1 VYYSKDDPIEKLDLS
16 ARSLNGLHR
25 AGIITMG
32 QLFNL
37 DHMAL
42 HNTKNLGAKS
52 IEEILRK
59 CQSNFLYDSNDS
71 EKEIPGTNNVN
82 TFCGT
87 DGIEYQDMPIEGL
100 ELSNRSYNCLKRAG
114 ILMLSELHRLSEA
127 ELRQLPNMG
136 AKSTAEI
143 MNLLGSKILIPTV
156 GEDSGNFCSGLS
168 TLAEAKEQ
176 NNYIIK
182 ELSSALGIPSGEL
195 FTEITPRLE
204 GYWSEYNPSNSQNL
218 FEDEHLWQCLLSSKL
233 VACGIQ
239 SVILN
244 ALYHQKYGTTFDL
257 LLQLLPEIIRQPQMI
272 KTQLLLMDASG
283 SLTTQGDQYFVK
295 RMTTFEYADKL
306 HDEREKRIFTGRIKG
321 RTLEDLGNE
330 FGIERERI
338 RQIESKILRKKQA
351 QGQILYEDQY
361 SEIFEKYDLQRDDF
375 ILGFNESA
383 DTYNYLNLAYKR
395 GSSSIDELVDD
406 ISFPEEYRRAA
417 EKIIYKNYVRIGKDW
432 VPCRR
437 ADLCDYVL
445 RTFAVD
451 DITFDEFTAMY
462 QSLLTDLGLQADP
475 KLELGG
481 RGYENK
487 MAASDH
493 VLWKQW
499 KTMRY
504 YRIAEYDYAE
514 LLETLD
520 LNSYENVEYSALKF
534 FIEYPELMKS
544 YDIRDEY
551 ELHNLLKKICSA
563 NDYPNINFKRMPTL
577 EFGVPDRDR
586 QITDLL
592 ISSAPISKE
601 EFADLY
607 EQEYGVKAVTVMA
620 NYAGCIAQ
628 YLDNGIYK
636 IDLPALPNIM
646 FEKLKEKLTDDF
658 YLISELMQ
666 VYTKLYPTAD
676 RGMINTYTIN
686 SLGFHTYSNY
696 LISTKYHSAVDY
708 FRTLLTAEDVTD
720 LANIKKSH
728 WTVVAF
734 SSELYKRRAEYEII
748 EFSPLKYINIRRIQ
762 CLGVTQDDFRDF
774 CQKVYSSVEDGGYF
788 TIHSLRK
795 NGFHHPLDELGFE
808 SRFYS
813 SILAED
819 KTHFSYRRM
828 GGLRLFR
835 KGTQDVLLEEFVESI
850 IYQQDSLSMEL
861 HDLVNYL
868 DEAYDLQIN
877 RWKLLETIHNSS
889 MYYDKIT
896 EKVYAE
902 YEVYFEEI

>member
-1 VYYSKDDPIEKLDLS
+1 MYYSKDDSIEKLDLS
-16 ARSLNGLHR
+16 VRSLNGLHR
-25 AGIITMG
+25 AGIIKVG
-32 QLFNL
+32 QLFGL
-37 DHMAL
+37 DHL
-42 HNTKNLGAKS
+42 SLRNIKNLGAKS
-52 IEEILRK
+52 VEEILIK
-59 CQSNFLYDSNDS
+59 CQSNSLYDADDLETESPAPKS
-71 EKEIPGTNNVN
+71 VK

-87 DGIEYQDMPIEGL
+87 DGMEYQDIPIEGL

-114 ILMLSELHRLSEA
+114 VSMLSELLSLSEA
-127 ELRQLPNMG
+127 ELLELPNMG
-136 AKSTAEI
+136 VKSVAEI
-143 MNLLGSKILIPTV
+143 MNLK
-156 GEDSGNFCSGLS
+156 SGNMLMPAGELTKDGFHDGL
-168 TLAEAKEQ
+168 EAHARVKLDHC
-176 NNYIIK
+176 IIK
-182 ELSSALGIPSGEL
+182 EISSALGIPFGEL
-195 FTEITPRLE
+195 FTEATPYLE
-204 GYWSEYNPSNSQNL
+204 GYRNKYAPSNGQNL
-218 FEDEHLWQCLLSSKL
+218 LEDEHLWQYLLSSEL
-233 VACGIQ
+233 ITRGIQ
-239 SVILN
+239 SAISN
-244 ALYHQKYGTTFDL
+244 ALYCQKYGTTFDS
-257 LLQLLPEIIRQPQMI
+257 LLQLLPESIRQPQMVRA
-272 KTQLLLMDASG
+272 QLLLMDDSG
-283 SLTTQGDQYFVK
+283 SITTQNGQYFVK
-295 RMTTFEYADKL
+295 RMTVLEYARKL
-306 HDEREKRIFTGRIKG
+306 SDEREKNILIGRIKG

-338 RQIESKILRKKQA
+338 RQIESKVLRKKQS
-351 QGQILYEDQY
+351 QGYILYEDQY
-361 SEIFEKYDLQRDDF
+361 SEIFEKYDLQRNDF
-375 ILGFNESA
+375 ILGFNETS
-383 DTYNYLNLAYKR
+383 DTYSYLNLAYKH
-395 GSSSIDELVDD
+395 GSSPIDELVDNA
-406 ISFPEEYRRAA
+406 SFPEEYRRAA
-417 EKIIYKNYVRIGKDW
+417 EKIVYKNYVRIGKDW
-432 VPCRR
+432 IPCRR

-445 RTFAVD
+445 RTLAVD
-451 DITFDEFTAMY
+451 DISFDEFIMMY
-462 QSLLTDLGLQADP
+462 QSLLVDLGLHNDT
-475 KLELGG
+475 KLDLGG

-504 YRIAEYDYAE
+504 YRIAAYDYTE

-520 LNSYENVEYSALKF
+520 LNSYQNVEYSALKF
-534 FIEYPELMKS
+534 FVEYPELMKS

-551 ELHNLLKKICSA
+551 ELHNLLKKICTAPKYS
-563 NDYPNINFKRMPTL
+563 NINFKRMPTL
-577 EFGVPDRDR
+577 EFGISDRDR

-592 ISSAPISKE
+592 VSSAPISKE

-620 NYAGCIAQ
+620 NYAGCVAQ

-636 IDLPALPNIM
+636 IDLPALPDIM
-646 FEKLKEKLTDDF
+646 FKKLKEKLTDDF

-666 VYTKLYPTAD
+666 IYTELYPTAD

-686 SLGFHTYSNY
+686 SLGFRTYSNY
-696 LISTKYHSAVDY
+696 LVSTKYHSAVDY
-708 FRTLLTAEDVTD
+708 FRTLLTAEDVID
-720 LANIKKSH
+720 LTNIKKSH

-762 CLGVTQDDFRDF
+762 SLGVTPDDFRDF
-774 CQKVYSSVEDGGYF
+774 CQKVCSSVEDGAYF

-819 KTHFSYRRM
+819 KAHFSYRRM

-835 KGTQDVLLEEFVESI
+835 KGTQDVLLGEFLENI
-850 IYQQDSLSMEL
+850 IYQQGSLSMEL

-868 DEAYDLQIN
+868 DETYDLQIN
-877 RWKLLETIHNSS
+877 RWKLLETIHDSS

>member
-1 VYYSKDDPIEKLDLS
+1 
-16 ARSLNGLHR
+16 
-25 AGIITMG
+25 
-32 QLFNL
+32 
-37 DHMAL
+37 
-42 HNTKNLGAKS
+42 
-52 IEEILRK
+52 
-59 CQSNFLYDSNDS
+59 
-71 EKEIPGTNNVN
+71 
-82 TFCGT
+82 
-87 DGIEYQDMPIEGL
+87 
-100 ELSNRSYNCLKRAG
+100 
-114 ILMLSELHRLSEA
+114 
-127 ELRQLPNMG
+127 
-136 AKSTAEI
+136 
-143 MNLLGSKILIPTV
+143 
-156 GEDSGNFCSGLS
+156 
-168 TLAEAKEQ
+168 
-176 NNYIIK
+176 
-182 ELSSALGIPSGEL
+182 
-195 FTEITPRLE
+195 
-204 GYWSEYNPSNSQNL
+204 
-218 FEDEHLWQCLLSSKL
+218 
-233 VACGIQ
+233 
-239 SVILN
+239 
-244 ALYHQKYGTTFDL
+244 
-257 LLQLLPEIIRQPQMI
+257 
-272 KTQLLLMDASG
+272 
-283 SLTTQGDQYFVK
+283 
-295 RMTTFEYADKL
+295 
-306 HDEREKRIFTGRIKG
+306 
-321 RTLEDLGNE
+321 
-330 FGIERERI
+330 
-338 RQIESKILRKKQA
+338 
-351 QGQILYEDQY
+351 
-361 SEIFEKYDLQRDDF
+361 
-375 ILGFNESA
+375 LGFNESA

-861 HDLVNYL
+861 HDLSIIWMKHMIYRLFVGNCLKQYIIV
-868 DEAYDLQIN
+868 QCTMT
-877 RWKLLETIHNSS
+877 K
-889 MYYDKIT
+889 
-896 EKVYAE
+896 
-902 YEVYFEEI
+902 